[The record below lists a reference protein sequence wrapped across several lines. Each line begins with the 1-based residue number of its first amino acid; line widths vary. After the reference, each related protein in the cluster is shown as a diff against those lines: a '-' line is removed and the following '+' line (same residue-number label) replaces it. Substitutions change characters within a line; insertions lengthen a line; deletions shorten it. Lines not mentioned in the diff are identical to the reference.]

1 MGRDGWIGV
10 GLLAFSGWLY
20 ANLHKIPANP
30 LVPIGPALYPR
41 IILLLTIL
49 LSLILVI
56 QGLVAP
62 QTDQTEKNKES
73 TSSESWLKKYR
84 PTLLAFLV
92 FGLYVLLLPKL
103 GYLLST
109 VMFVT
114 ALQWLLGAPS
124 LRRLPGSLVVG
135 VGTSLATYVVF
146 EKYLH
151 VFLPKGTWLP

>member
-10 GLLAFSGWLY
+10 GLLSCCGWLY
-20 ANLHKIPANP
+20 ANLHKIPVNP
-30 LVPIGPALYPR
+30 LVPVGPAVYPR

-49 LSLILVI
+49 LSFILVI
-56 QGLVAP
+56 QGLVAH
-62 QTDQTEKNKES
+62 QRERNKGS
-73 TSSESWLKKYR
+73 TSSESRLRKYR
-84 PTLLAFLV
+84 PTLLTFLV

-114 ALQWLLGAPS
+114 ALQWLLGAPR
-124 LRRLPGSLVVG
+124 LRRLPGSLVIG
-135 VGTSLATYVVF
+135 VGTSLVTYTVF

>member
-10 GLLAFSGWLY
+10 GLLAFCGWLY
-20 ANLHKIPANP
+20 ANLQKIPANP
-30 LVPIGPALYPR
+30 LVPIGPAFYPR

-56 QGLVAP
+56 QGLVAHRR
-62 QTDQTEKNKES
+62 EKNKES

-92 FGLYVLLLPKL
+92 FGLYVLLLPRL

-135 VGTSLATYVVF
+135 VGTSLVTYMVF

-151 VFLPKGTWLP
+151 VFLPKGIWLP

>member
-10 GLLAFSGWLY
+10 GLLALSGWLY
-20 ANLHKIPANP
+20 ANLHKIPTNP
-30 LVPIGPALYPR
+30 LVPIGPAFYPR
-41 IILLLTIL
+41 VILLLTIL

-56 QGLVAP
+56 QGLAA
-62 QTDQTEKNKES
+62 DQREKNKQS

-84 PTLLAFLV
+84 PTFLAFLV
-92 FGLYVLLLPKL
+92 FGLYVLLLPRL

-135 VGTSLATYVVF
+135 VGTSLVTYMVF

-151 VFLPKGTWLP
+151 VFLPKGTWFP

>member
-10 GLLAFSGWLY
+10 GLLAFCGWLY
-20 ANLHKIPANP
+20 ANLHKIPVNP
-30 LVPIGPALYPR
+30 LVPIGPAFYPR

-56 QGLVAP
+56 QGLGAR
-62 QTDQTEKNKES
+62 QREKNKES

-109 VMFVT
+109 IMFVT

-135 VGTSLATYVVF
+135 VGTSLVTYMVF